1 MVIGQ
6 RGLRLRVRSLLA
18 LLILALLRQIPDLVA
33 QDPANRADRGQ
44 VKFVT
49 HAVGQQSVP
58 NFPGENAR
66 VPLFVSPN
74 VFDYSRGGDSR
85 LAAADSAW
93 QNGAGLVIAGQ
104 NLAHTAMRYP
114 QLPADITRPDSQL
127 CQLYN
132 PEADGVG

>member
-1 MVIGQ
+1 M
-6 RGLRLRVRSLLA
+6 RSLLA
-18 LLILALLRQIPDLVA
+18 RFILALLRQIPDLVA

-44 VKFVT
+44 IEFVA

-58 NFPGENAR
+58 NLPGENAR
-66 VPLFVSPN
+66 VPLLVSPN

-85 LAAADSAW
+85 LAAADSAG
-93 QNGAGLVIAGQ
+93 QNGARLVIAGQ
-104 NLAHTAMRYP
+104 NLAHAAMRDP
-114 QLPADITRPDSQL
+114 QLPADITRPDPQL

>member
-18 LLILALLRQIPDLVA
+18 RLILALLRQIPDLVA

-44 VKFVT
+44 IEFVT
-49 HAVGQQSVP
+49 HAIGQQSVP
-58 NFPGENAR
+58 NLPGENAR
-66 VPLFVSPN
+66 VPLLVSPN
-74 VFDYSRGGDSR
+74 VLDYGRGGDSR
-85 LAAADSAW
+85 LAAADSAG
-93 QNGAGLVIAGQ
+93 QNRTRLVIAGQ
-104 NLAHTAMRYP
+104 NLAHTAMRDP